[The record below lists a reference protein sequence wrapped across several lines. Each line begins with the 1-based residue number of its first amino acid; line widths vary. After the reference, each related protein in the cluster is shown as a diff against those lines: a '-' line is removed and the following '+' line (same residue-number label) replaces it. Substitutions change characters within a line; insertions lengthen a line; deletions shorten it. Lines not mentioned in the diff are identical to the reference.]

1 MTNKIEGNK
10 SYIIDFESIEVD
22 GRTTV
27 MIKNIPI
34 KYNQ

>member
-1 MTNKIEGNK
+1 MEGNK
-10 SYIIDFESIEVD
+10 SYIIDFDNIEGD

-34 KYNQ
+34 RYNQ